1 MADWQ
6 EELEILLSQLR
17 VDLEDSPLLPDAP
30 ALDARTPAPSEPL
43 SAEMRLP
50 LELETL
56 SPDMLAADEGPAD
69 GVEVSAV
76 RSEIE
81 ATLGRVLALARA
93 GRMDSTLRDDVIF
106 ILKALTRR
114 LPDAGAS
121 ATPEVRSARDEWQ
134 LASAAAVLRFCR
146 IVLHITN
153 ALEAG
158 QEP

>member
-17 VDLEDSPLLPDAP
+17 VGLEAAPLDEHAAGSRPAAP
-30 ALDARTPAPSEPL
+30 AEPL
-43 SAEMRLP
+43 GAELRLP

-56 SPDMLAADEGPAD
+56 SPDVISSDENPAD

-93 GRMDSTLRDDVIF
+93 GRMDSTLRDDVVF

-114 LPDAGAS
+114 LPDTG
-121 ATPEVRSARDEWQ
+121 TPAAPEARAARDDWQ

-153 ALEAG
+153 ALEADE
-158 QEP
+158 EP

>member
-1 MADWQ
+1 MADWH

-17 VDLEDSPLLPDAP
+17 VGLGETPPDEPSLA
-30 ALDARTPAPSEPL
+30 ARGPTLSEPL
-43 SAEMRLP
+43 SVEVRLP

-56 SPDMLAADEGPAD
+56 SPDVFAPDENPAD

-93 GRMDSTLRDDVIF
+93 GRMESTLRDDVIF

-114 LPDAGAS
+114 LPDTITGATS
-121 ATPEVRSARDEWQ
+121 DARAARDEWQ

-153 ALEAG
+153 ALEADE
-158 QEP
+158 EP